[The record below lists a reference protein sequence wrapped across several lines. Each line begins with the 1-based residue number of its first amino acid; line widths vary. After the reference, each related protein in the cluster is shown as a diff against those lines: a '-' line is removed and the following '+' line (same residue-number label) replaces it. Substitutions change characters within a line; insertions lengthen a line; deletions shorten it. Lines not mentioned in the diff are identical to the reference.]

1 MIYASVCSGI
11 EAPTVAWEVLGWTP
25 AWYSEIDPFC
35 CSLLTHHYPQVPNL
49 GDMTTLYEH
58 ESFNNTQLD
67 LLVGGTPCQSF
78 SAAGLRHGLDD
89 ERGNLALQFIRLVSL
104 CQPEY
109 FLWENV
115 PGVLSNHQG
124 RTFQQLTN
132 EILQCGYGFAYRV
145 LDASY
150 FGVPQKRRR
159 VYLVGHHD
167 YRCAAQVLF
176 EPEVSQWNN
185 NTKPKKQSS
194 AEVTAPCFADV
205 YHFSLNQHTAATF
218 GRDSGGSSTMGPRI
232 IDDAPCFADVYN
244 YRVTGDIAA
253 TFGANSGGTNTAGP
267 KIIDRVGIRRLT
279 PIEAERLM
287 GFPDDYTKLDGCTDS
302 QRYKA
307 LGNSMVIPVMSWLGH
322 RIQQMHQAQ
331 HQMAA

>member
-1 MIYASVCSGI
+1 
-11 EAPTVAWEVLGWTP
+11 
-25 AWYSEIDPFC
+25 
-35 CSLLTHHYPQVPNL
+35 
-49 GDMTTLYEH
+49 
-58 ESFNNTQLD
+58 
-67 LLVGGTPCQSF
+67 
-78 SAAGLRHGLDD
+78 
-89 ERGNLALQFIRLVSL
+89 
-104 CQPEY
+104 
-109 FLWENV
+109 
-115 PGVLSNHQG
+115 
-124 RTFQQLTN
+124 
-132 EILQCGYGFAYRV
+132 
-145 LDASY
+145 
-150 FGVPQKRRR
+150 
-159 VYLVGHHD
+159 
-167 YRCAAQVLF
+167 
-176 EPEVSQWNN
+176 
-185 NTKPKKQSS
+185 
-194 AEVTAPCFADV
+194 
-205 YHFSLNQHTAATF
+205 
-218 GRDSGGSSTMGPRI
+218 MGPRI